1 MLTRSRVNQ
10 FEYVPSTPTL
20 PHLLILYSNAAGNK
34 NCHIETT
41 GPEIYAQTES
51 LPGGLTAFIC
61 STGTGGTLAG
71 VTHYLKEKSEGKVQ
85 CWLADP
91 PGSALEGYINRG
103 TLVREGGSITEGIGQ
118 GRITDNLKEEISKLD
133 GAIHIP
139 DAKTIRMVY
148 HLLDQDGLYLGAS
161 SAMNVVAAKELGI
174 KLGKG
179 SRVVT
184 ILCDGAYRYV
194 PALLYPLASPRASEV
209 LMKGI
214 DIRRDSSRGN
224 G

>member
-1 MLTRSRVNQ
+1 M
-10 FEYVPSTPTL
+10 
-20 PHLLILYSNAAGNK
+20 
-34 NCHIETT
+34 
-41 GPEIYAQTES
+41 
-51 LPGGLTAFIC
+51 
-61 STGTGGTLAG
+61 
-71 VTHYLKEKSEGKVQ
+71 THYLKEKSEGKVQ

-194 PALLYPLASPRASEV
+194 PSLL
-209 LMKGI
+209 
-214 DIRRDSSRGN
+214 SSRSSACVRGTDE
-224 G
+224 GDRYQTRLFSRKWLISKGLIDEIPEHLQKYIVLE